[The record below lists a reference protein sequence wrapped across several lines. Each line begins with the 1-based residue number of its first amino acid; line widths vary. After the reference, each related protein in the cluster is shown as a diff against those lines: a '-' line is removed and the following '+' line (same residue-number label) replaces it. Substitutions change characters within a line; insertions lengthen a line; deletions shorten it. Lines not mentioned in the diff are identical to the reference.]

1 MSAPENP
8 LSLLNSARRAAARCR
23 AEWLL
28 LINDEIVSPDD
39 LLKEAGTTTGR
50 PLLKLSLRQILLS
63 LPGWG
68 RKRCDSI
75 LNHVVA
81 VTGAKVEPKQITV
94 GWLLDPRAG
103 GRRYQAWLDARQ
115 PKSGPPWPG
124 FPYQRNSDV

>member
-1 MSAPENP
+1 MAAPAN
-8 LSLLNSARRAAARCR
+8 SISVLNSARRAAGRYR

-28 LINDEIVSPDD
+28 LLNDEIVTPDD
-39 LLKEAGTTTGR
+39 LLKDAGTPAGR
-50 PLLKLSLRQILLS
+50 PLLKLSLAQVLMS

-75 LNHVVA
+75 LNHVIA
-81 VTGAKVEPKQITV
+81 VTGAKVEPRQMTV

-115 PKSGPPWPG
+115 PKDGPPWPG
-124 FPYQRNSDV
+124 FPYLRNSDV